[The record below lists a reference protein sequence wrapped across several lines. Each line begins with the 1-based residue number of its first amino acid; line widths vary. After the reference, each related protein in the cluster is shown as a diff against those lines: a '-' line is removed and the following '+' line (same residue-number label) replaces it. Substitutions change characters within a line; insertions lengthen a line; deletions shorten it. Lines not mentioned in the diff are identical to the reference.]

1 MGSRIEVAMADFL
14 GYLLANIACIIFLG
28 IVLFTLERGVDKQ
41 VSTLFLARIMMALM
55 GYFTSDAIWVLFECG
70 VFQCSK
76 TVMYIIT
83 IIPYVCLLITS
94 WLWFIYCEIV
104 QGNTKILAMP
114 RFFICA
120 IPFFTAIIMLIVGV
134 FTDYLFIIDESGYLE
149 YGFLYAV
156 LLSIPFGYLLISSV
170 KAFYRAFTSNRY
182 SDHSLYIAMGI
193 FPITPMV
200 CGVLQAFFLIIP
212 IMCYGATAAVLLL
225 YITATEN
232 RISKDPLTKINN
244 RQEMNRYLSQKM
256 KSRTQKMDLYLLI
269 MDVDHFKGINDK
281 YGHVEGDR
289 ALVTVARA
297 LEISCSDAKNRAFL
311 SRYGGD
317 EFIVVMEAENEQ
329 QVEETAA
336 IIRDNI
342 TRLNEE
348 SGAAFKLEAC
358 IGYARYDFDNPVTIP
373 QLIARADEKLYEM
386 KKNR

>member
-28 IVLFTLERGVDKQ
+28 IVLFTLEKGVDKQ

>member
-1 MGSRIEVAMADFL
+1 MHTARHHEVAGTLGRALDEHRGLNLQEVEVAQIVAHKHSHAVTQLKVLAHGVATNVEVTVFHAQVVAAVAD
-14 GYLLANIACIIFLG
+14 
-28 IVLFTLERGVDKQ
+28 
-41 VSTLFLARIMMALM
+41 
-55 GYFTSDAIWVLFECG
+55 
-70 VFQCSK
+70 VFNR
-76 TVMYIIT
+76 
-83 IIPYVCLLITS
+83 
-94 WLWFIYCEIV
+94 E
-104 QGNTKILAMP
+104 G
-114 RFFICA
+114 
-120 IPFFTAIIMLIVGV
+120 
-134 FTDYLFIIDESGYLE
+134 
-149 YGFLYAV
+149 
-156 LLSIPFGYLLISSV
+156 PFGYLLISSV

-342 TRLNEE
+342 IRLNEE

>member
-1 MGSRIEVAMADFL
+1 MADFL
-14 GYLLANIACIIFLG
+14 SYLLANIACIIFLG

-182 SDHSLYIAMGI
+182 SDHSLYIAMGT
-193 FPITPMV
+193 FYS
-200 CGVLQAFFLIIP
+200 A
-212 IMCYGATAAVLLL
+212 
-225 YITATEN
+225 
-232 RISKDPLTKINN
+232 
-244 RQEMNRYLSQKM
+244 
-256 KSRTQKMDLYLLI
+256 DLCRC
-269 MDVDHFKGINDK
+269 VQ
-281 YGHVEGDR
+281 
-289 ALVTVARA
+289 
-297 LEISCSDAKNRAFL
+297 S
-311 SRYGGD
+311 
-317 EFIVVMEAENEQ
+317 
-329 QVEETAA
+329 
-336 IIRDNI
+336 
-342 TRLNEE
+342 
-348 SGAAFKLEAC
+348 
-358 IGYARYDFDNPVTIP
+358 
-373 QLIARADEKLYEM
+373 
-386 KKNR
+386 

>member
-1 MGSRIEVAMADFL
+1 MADFL

-182 SDHSLYIAMGI
+182 SDHSLYIAMGL

-200 CGVLQAFFLIIP
+200 CGVLQAFFLTVP

-342 TRLNEE
+342 TKLNEE

-358 IGYARYDFDNPVTIP
+358 IGYARYDFDNPDNIP

>member
-1 MGSRIEVAMADFL
+1 MADFM

-41 VSTLFLARIMMALM
+41 VSTLFLERIMLALM
-55 GYFTSDAIWVLFECG
+55 GYFASDAIWVLFECG
-70 VFQCSK
+70 VFPCSK
-76 TVMYIIT
+76 TIMYIIT
-83 IIPYVCLLITS
+83 IIPYVCLLITA

-104 QGNTKILAMP
+104 QGNTKILTIS
-114 RFFICA
+114 RFFIYA
-120 IPFFTAIIMLIVGV
+120 IPFLAAIIILVIGV
-134 FTDYLFIIDESGYLE
+134 FTDYLFIFDDSGYLE

-156 LLSIPFGYLLISSV
+156 LLSIPFGYLLFSSV
-170 KAFYRAFTSNRY
+170 KAFFRAFTSNRY
-182 SDHSLYIAMGI
+182 SDHSPYIAMGL

-200 CGVLQAFFLIIP
+200 CGVLQAFFLTVP

-232 RISKDPLTKINN
+232 RVSKDPLTKINN

-256 KSRTQKMDLYLLI
+256 KSRTQKMNLYLLI
-269 MDVDHFKGINDK
+269 MDVDDFKGINDK

-297 LEISCSDAKNRAFL
+297 LEISCSDTKNRAFL

-329 QVEETAA
+329 QVEKTAT

-342 TRLNEE
+342 TKLNEE

-373 QLIARADEKLYEM
+373 QLIDRADEKLYEM

>member
-1 MGSRIEVAMADFL
+1 MGL
-14 GYLLANIACIIFLG
+14 
-28 IVLFTLERGVDKQ
+28 
-41 VSTLFLARIMMALM
+41 
-55 GYFTSDAIWVLFECG
+55 
-70 VFQCSK
+70 
-76 TVMYIIT
+76 
-83 IIPYVCLLITS
+83 
-94 WLWFIYCEIV
+94 
-104 QGNTKILAMP
+104 
-114 RFFICA
+114 
-120 IPFFTAIIMLIVGV
+120 
-134 FTDYLFIIDESGYLE
+134 
-149 YGFLYAV
+149 
-156 LLSIPFGYLLISSV
+156 
-170 KAFYRAFTSNRY
+170 
-182 SDHSLYIAMGI
+182 

-200 CGVLQAFFLIIP
+200 CGVLQAFFLTVP

-269 MDVDHFKGINDK
+269 MDVDNFKGINDK

-342 TRLNEE
+342 TKLNEE

-358 IGYARYDFDNPVTIP
+358 IGYARYDFDNPENIP